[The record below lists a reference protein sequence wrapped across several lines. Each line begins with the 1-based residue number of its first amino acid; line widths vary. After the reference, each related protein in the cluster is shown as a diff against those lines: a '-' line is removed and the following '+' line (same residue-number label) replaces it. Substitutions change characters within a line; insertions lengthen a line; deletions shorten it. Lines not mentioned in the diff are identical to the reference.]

1 MRQFS
6 RLLTL
11 SLALSSI
18 GLLPQSVIA
27 EVFVLSNGDSIDAT
41 VIEETDETIVVEHP
55 QLGRVVLERSGL
67 KPPDPPA
74 PPNPGLFGTRFLE
87 GWSRNISAGFSGSSG
102 NSNDASVN
110 GSIAL
115 SRSTDDY
122 RSAFNSSY
130 FYASQN
136 GASNTNE
143 FFANYQHDFTRKDS
157 SFYPFVKARYQHDV
171 FQAWSDRV
179 TASGG
184 GGYDLLQRETLH
196 LRGELGVGFSRS
208 WGSERAWRPE
218 GVASLVLEWNP
229 ADGQQLT
236 ADITYYPDFDDL
248 GEFRALANT
257 AYLIAITQLDGLSLK
272 LGAKNEYD
280 SNQPGDNNNLKYYGN
295 LVYDF

>member
-1 MRQFS
+1 MRHFP

-11 SLALSSI
+11 SLAIASG
-18 GLLPQSVIA
+18 GLLPGAAAA
-27 EVFVLSNGDSIDAT
+27 EVFELSNGDSIDAT
-41 VIEETDETIVVEHP
+41 VIEETDESIVVEHP
-55 QLGRVVLERSGL
+55 QLGRIVLKRSAL
-67 KPPDPPA
+67 KPPAPPA

-87 GWSRNISAGFSGSSG
+87 GWNRNISAGFSGSSG

-110 GSIAL
+110 GSITL
-115 SRSTDDY
+115 SRDTDDY
-122 RSAFNSSY
+122 RSAFNSAY

-143 FFANYQHDFTRKDS
+143 FFANYQHDFKRKDDS
-157 SFYPFVKARYQHDV
+157 LYGFVKARYQHDV

-184 GGYDLLQRETLH
+184 GGYDVLQRETFH
-196 LRGELGVGFSRS
+196 LRGELGVGFSKS
-208 WGSERAWRPE
+208 WGSEQEWRPE
-218 GVASLVLEWNP
+218 GVASVALEWKP

-257 AYLIAITQLDGLSLK
+257 AYLIAITQMEGLSLK